1 MRNLRR
7 ASIFHVYAW
16 VKFVTHMNIYRRVR
30 TLLWFFERHA
40 DFAHE
45 KYDARGQG
53 RGERWCSRITGASVQ
68 YMVDAPTTGG
78 SKYRSSV
85 CVWHAHWKRA
95 NSNSRLRRRAT
106 TRGASTSGK
115 VTAVFVCRDATQRS
129 EKKEGGKRE
138 RERDEEREKQQSKP
152 CRAMAVAR
160 VLVHNKNRRCFNVTN
175 IYFPQFLFILFLTAT
190 RLIMDSASETWN
202 RGNESLLC
210 FG

>member
-1 MRNLRR
+1 MPISRKIRCAR
-7 ASIFHVYAW
+7 SGPWREVMQSY
-16 VKFVTHMNIYRRVR
+16 YRRVG
-30 TLLWFFERHA
+30 A
-40 DFAHE
+40 V
-45 KYDARGQG
+45 YG
-53 RGERWCSRITGASVQ
+53 RCTYHR
-68 YMVDAPTTGG
+68 G

-175 IYFPQFLFILFLTAT
+175 IYFLQFLFILFLTAT

-202 RGNESLLC
+202 RENESLL
-210 FG
+210 FWLKALIGENYNN